1 LNGLAGLTKSKSD
14 FEGARKLYQDSLA
27 VYMEMDDRKGM
38 AAVYNN
44 QGLMAEHYGR
54 FEEAWIE
61 GENLSQAAAIEE
73 ALRFTM
79 GHAARIRQPT
89 HYFITA

>member
-1 LNGLAGLTKSKSD
+1 
-14 FEGARKLYQDSLA
+14 
-27 VYMEMDDRKGM
+27 
-38 AAVYNN
+38 
-44 QGLMAEHYGR
+44 MAEHYGR